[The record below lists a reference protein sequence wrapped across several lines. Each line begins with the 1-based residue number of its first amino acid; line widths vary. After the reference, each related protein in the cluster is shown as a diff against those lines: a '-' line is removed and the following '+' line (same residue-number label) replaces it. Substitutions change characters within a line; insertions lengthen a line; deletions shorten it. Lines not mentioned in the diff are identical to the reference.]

1 MLILRTKAVLE
12 VPIIFLEEYCMERN
26 NLVKMGGTPVTLVG
40 KPIKEG
46 DAAPDFTV
54 LTPEMKTVSLRDF
67 KGKIVLISAAPSI
80 DTPVCD
86 LQATRF
92 NQEAAQLPDDVQIL
106 NITVDLPFALSRYC
120 AAKGIDKILT
130 LSDHREL
137 SFGNAYG
144 VVVKEFRLLAR
155 SLFLIDRSG
164 IVRYVE
170 LVPDIKNHPNYENAL
185 TEIKK
190 IL

>member
-1 MLILRTKAVLE
+1 
-12 VPIIFLEEYCMERN
+12 MERN

-40 KPIKEG
+40 NPIKVG

-54 LTPEMKTVSLRDF
+54 LTPEMKTVSLSDF

-92 NQEAAQLPDDVQIL
+92 NQEAAALPDDVQIL

-130 LSDHREL
+130 LSDHRDL

-155 SLFLIDRSG
+155 SLFLIDKNG
-164 IVRYVE
+164 IVCYFE
-170 LVPDIKNHPNYENAL
+170 LVSDIKNHPNYEKAL
-185 TEIKK
+185 AEIKK
-190 IL
+190 FL